1 LIQGYKDI
9 HAQLLSVPPYAAA
22 AVLTV
27 AVGFMADRTRQ
38 RGMWNILVSFLGI
51 TGFAMLLGAK
61 GAGARYAGTFLGA
74 MGIYPAISN
83 TISWTSNNV
92 EGTLHPLLIS
102 LVTNIVPIHAFPSKD
117 TNVYFITGVY
127 KRGVTL
133 GFVIGWGNLNGIVSS
148 NIYRGKDAPQFYPG
162 HGTVLAY
169 LVLFQLGGSI
179 LQYILLRRENA
190 KRQRGERGHWIEN
203 LDHNEIALLG
213 DKRPDFIY
221 TL

>member
-1 LIQGYKDI
+1 
-9 HAQLLSVPPYAAA
+9 
-22 AVLTV
+22 
-27 AVGFMADRTRQ
+27 
-38 RGMWNILVSFLGI
+38 MWNILVSFLGI

-92 EGTLHPLLIS
+92 EGKLRPFPGS
-102 LVTNIVPIHAFPSKD
+102 LVTNSFFSIHPLPGQD
-117 TNVYFITGVY
+117 TDSYLITGVY

-190 KRQRGERGHWIEN
+190 KRKRGERDHWVEG
-203 LDHNEIALLG
+203 LDQNEISLLG